1 MNKIISLCILSGLFL
16 SGCASAPARTPS
28 GEKIERGVNTIVV
41 ASKKTAKQFVRE
53 LKYRALEK
61 DFSFSSTDEDT
72 HSFVTEV
79 KDLSKKVG
87 VSLRAYVKDVKGG
100 CNAIISGS
108 YTKFKAKDKKVFKI
122 ENRSSGLKKVTWD
135 ILYEYSVV
143 DPGAKYNFIER

>member
-1 MNKIISLCILSGLFL
+1 MTKLISLCVLSGIFL
-16 SGCASAPARTPS
+16 SGCASAPSRTPS

-87 VSLRAYVKDVKGG
+87 VSLKAYVKDVKGG
-100 CNAIISGS
+100 SNAIISGN
-108 YTKFKAKDKKVFKI
+108 YTKFKAKGKKVFKI

-135 ILYEYSVV
+135 LLYEYGVV
-143 DPGAKYNFIER
+143 DPAAKYNFIER